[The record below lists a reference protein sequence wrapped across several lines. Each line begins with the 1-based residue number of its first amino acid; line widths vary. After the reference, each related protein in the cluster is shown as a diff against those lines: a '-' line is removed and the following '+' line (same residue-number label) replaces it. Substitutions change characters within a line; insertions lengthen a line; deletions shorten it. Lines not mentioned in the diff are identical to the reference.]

1 MSRQSSTHA
10 KPGNSPGLTRSNPSL
25 LQRQGTLGTHVC
37 VQREAVGATTEAPA
51 PSLVREVMESPGRP
65 LDSTTRSAMEPRFG
79 FDFSHVRVHTD
90 EEAAE
95 SARAMNA
102 NAYTAGEHV
111 VFGEGKYTPGV
122 PSGEGL
128 IAHEL
133 THVVQQASGP
143 VDGTPVAD
151 GLSVSH
157 PSDKF
162 EQAARRGDAGPG
174 ANGEASHGA
183 SLRSSASAQARPITV
198 QRDGPLQDT
207 SGTGPFQK
215 QQADAAQTSATAG
228 VVSAAAG
235 GVSALA
241 GVLSA
246 IEAVR
251 SANFAERSAKAAEDP
266 PIPEPTTGGVTST
279 HVDIPEIKALDKK
292 SLKDKQ
298 KALADQEKTEADNA
312 KAASTA
318 PKKGSAGK
326 GKSGAEQEKPKP
338 EEKAPE
344 PDDVGDTTVT
354 KETIKEQSKSK
365 GGVKTTTKETEKTVL
380 KESDDTDH
388 EKVFKVLRLEQG
400 KDNSAEFLLTLRTNG
415 KDVSG
420 GSTEDGEIN
429 GYLGGSNESNASVG
443 FRASAGEHLGD
454 GAATVRLL
462 YGGTNVSPRKKMT
475 SGFLGGG
482 GLQAAGDYSFQRF
495 SGSLKFNA
503 KGELLTPPMPR
514 VTTSKGVATPKVD
527 PSADATKP
535 AVTISLDPSGAAGS
549 VKKEEEKKK

>member
-10 KPGNSPGLTRSNPSL
+10 KPGNAPGLTRSNASL
-25 LQRQGTLGTHVC
+25 LQRQSTLGTHVC

-95 SARAMNA
+95 SARAINA

-111 VFGEGKYTPGV
+111 VFGEGKYAPGV

-143 VDGTPVAD
+143 VEGTPVAD

-174 ANGEASHGA
+174 ANGEVSHSA
-183 SLRSSASAQARPITV
+183 SLRSSASAQAGPIMV
-198 QRDGPLQDT
+198 QRDGPLNDT
-207 SGTGPFQK
+207 SGSGPFQDE
-215 QQADAAQTSATAG
+215 QAKAAKTSAGAG
-228 VVSAAAG
+228 IASAIAG

-241 GVLSA
+241 GVVSA
-246 IEAVR
+246 YESIR

-266 PIPEPTTGGVTST
+266 PVAEPTTGGVTST
-279 HVDIPEIKALDKK
+279 HVDVPEIKALDKK

-318 PKKGSAGK
+318 KKGVTGK
-326 GKSGAEQEKPKP
+326 GKPDAEQEKPKP

-354 KETIKEQSKSK
+354 KETIKEQSKTK

-380 KESDDTDH
+380 KGADDTDH

-400 KDNSAEFLLTLRTNG
+400 KDNSAEFLLTLRTND
-415 KDVSG
+415 KDISG
-420 GSTEDGEIN
+420 GSTEDGEIS
-429 GYLGGSNESNASVG
+429 GYLGGSNESNASVA

-462 YGGTNVSPRKKMT
+462 YGGTNVSPRKRQT
-475 SGFLGGG
+475 GGSFGSGGF
-482 GLQAAGDYSFQRF
+482 QAAGDYSFQRF
-495 SGSLKFNA
+495 SGSLKFTA
-503 KGELLTPPMPR
+503 KGELQAPSLPR

-535 AVTISLDPSGAAGS
+535 AVTISLDPSGAVGI
-549 VKKEEEKKK
+549 VKKEEKKK